1 MHLKRKMRVHQKD
14 AEINTAFLL
23 FNAVSP
29 GDGLKAAALAAG
41 EKGRAGSILEQG
53 SVESMRN
60 KLWLGA
66 LYRENNGLI
75 KQSCLERNFLFP
87 TPAAF

>member
-1 MHLKRKMRVHQKD
+1 MHVHLKRKMRVHQKD

-41 EKGRAGSILEQG
+41 EKGGVGSILEQG
-53 SVESMRN
+53 LDESVRN
-60 KLWLGA
+60 KLRLGA
-66 LYRENNGLI
+66 LYEENKGVI
-75 KQSCLERNFLFP
+75 K
-87 TPAAF
+87 

>member
-1 MHLKRKMRVHQKD
+1 MHVHLKRKMRVHQKD

-41 EKGRAGSILEQG
+41 EKGGAGSILEQG
-53 SVESMRN
+53 LGESVRN
-60 KLWLGA
+60 KLRLGA
-66 LYRENNGLI
+66 LYEENKGVI
-75 KQSCLERNFLFP
+75 K
-87 TPAAF
+87 

>member
-1 MHLKRKMRVHQKD
+1 MNVHLKRKMRVHQKD

-41 EKGRAGSILEQG
+41 EKGGAGSILEQG
-53 SVESMRN
+53 LDESVRN
-60 KLWLGA
+60 KLRLGA
-66 LYRENNGLI
+66 LYEENKGVI
-75 KQSCLERNFLFP
+75 K
-87 TPAAF
+87 

>member
-1 MHLKRKMRVHQKD
+1 MPVHLKRKMRVHQED

-41 EKGRAGSILEQG
+41 GKGGAGSILEQG
-53 SVESMRN
+53 LDEAVRN
-60 KLWLGA
+60 ELGLGA
-66 LYRENNGLI
+66 LYGENKGVI
-75 KQSCLERNFLFP
+75 K
-87 TPAAF
+87 